1 MRFRAGSG
9 GPRTYWAKE
18 LWVTFEGPRGLRFR
32 VSGFWDGGRT
42 WKVRFAPPEAGR
54 WSWRSESTDAEMD
67 GLEGQFQCAERRSR
81 APVCRHGP
89 LQVSQD
95 RRHLVHADGTP
106 FFWLADT
113 GWCLLQEL
121 DVPRARA
128 YARLRAEQGFSAVQV
143 VGIMARRFEG
153 SDGEIR
159 RGCLLANARGHAA
172 CTVSE
177 KGLVPNPPFYKHV
190 DALLRELQKAG
201 LLIAMLP
208 HWGFLANA
216 YLMLH
221 HVRGFFQRGDV
232 PIFYREDGTRYAR
245 YIGARYG
252 AFLPV
257 WVLGGDVRAE
267 TDEQMEYW
275 RTVARSLDEGSG
287 MRLLRT
293 YHPLG
298 HYSSSEWLHDES
310 WLDFNMVQSGHS
322 IDNTNAYSLTGSDFE
337 RSPTKPIINGEPCY
351 ENIAHRL
358 SPSEQKRIDAQQVRK
373 AFFWSVLS
381 GAVSGHTYGAN
392 NGLQFAPA
400 GTFYGVEVADWL
412 TNVRTYPGAIQLGKI
427 AQFWRSLPWWLLRPA
442 PDLIAADENPE
453 TGAHVVAAR
462 TQDGQL
468 TLVYI
473 PQPNVYQPALG
484 ALAEG
489 RNTYWFNP
497 RSAKLSPASDLRAP
511 SSEDWLF
518 VASRTK
524 LGA

>member
-1 MRFRAGSG
+1 MTFAGPG
-9 GPRTYWAKE
+9 GRSH
-18 LWVTFEGPRGLRFR
+18 R
-32 VSGFWDGGRT
+32 VAGFWAGGRT
-42 WKVRFAPPEAGR
+42 WKVRFAPAEVGG
-54 WSWRSESTDAEMD
+54 WSWRSESNDLAMD
-67 GLEGQFQCAERRSR
+67 SVEGRFQCAERRSR

-89 LQVSQD
+89 LRVSED
-95 RRHLVHADGTP
+95 GRYLVHADGTP

-121 DVPRARA
+121 DVPQARA
-128 YARLRAEQGFSAVQV
+128 YAGLRAEQGFSAVQV

-153 SDGEIR
+153 SDREIR
-159 RGCLLANARGHAA
+159 RGCLLPNARGHTA
-172 CTVSE
+172 CTLTD
-177 KGLVPNPPFYKHV
+177 KGLAPNPPFSKHV
-190 DALLRELQKAG
+190 DALLGELQKAG

-208 HWGFLANA
+208 HWGFLANP
-216 YLMLH
+216 YLVLH
-221 HVRGFFQRGDV
+221 HVRGFFQSGDV
-232 PIFYREDGTRYAR
+232 PIFYREDGARYAR

-267 TDEQMEYW
+267 TDQQLEYW

-298 HYSSSEWLHDES
+298 HYSSSQWLHDES

-322 IDNTNAYSLTGSDFE
+322 IDNTNAYSLTASDFE
-337 RSPTKPIINGEPCY
+337 RTPTKPVINGEPCY

-392 NGLQFAPA
+392 NGFQFTP
-400 GTFYGVEVADWL
+400 GMKYYGLEVADWL
-412 TNVRTYPGAIQLGKI
+412 TNVRSYPGGIQLGRI
-427 AQFWRSLPWWLLRPA
+427 AQFWRRLQWWTLSPT
-442 PDLIAADENPE
+442 PDLTPAEENPAN
-453 TGAHVVAAR
+453 GAHVVAAR
-462 TQDGQL
+462 SQDGQL
-468 TLVYI
+468 TLVYV
-473 PQPNVYQPALG
+473 PLPDVYQPALG

-489 RNTYWFNP
+489 RNIYWFDP
-497 RSAKLSPASDLRAP
+497 RAAKLSPASDLRAP

-518 VASRTK
+518 VASK
-524 LGA
+524 KELSA